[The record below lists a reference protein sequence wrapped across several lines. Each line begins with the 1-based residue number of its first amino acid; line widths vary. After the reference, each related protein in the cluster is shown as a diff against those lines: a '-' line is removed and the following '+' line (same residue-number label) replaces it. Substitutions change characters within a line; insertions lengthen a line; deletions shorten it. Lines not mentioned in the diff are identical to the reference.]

1 MRSGKLD
8 QEIYFERLDQV
19 NDRGETRDVFSP
31 VDLSTDSP
39 AEALPVAAY
48 ILSQRGSEA
57 FEAARTQ
64 STKTIRVLIRY
75 RDDVRND
82 WRVKWNDEFYNI
94 SEIDRSLRRK
104 GELWFTATGKGG
116 A

>member
-1 MRSGKLD
+1 MQSGKLD
-8 QEIYFERLDQV
+8 EKIYFESLSQI
-19 NDRGETRDVFSP
+19 NDSGETRDVFSP
-31 VDLSTDSP
+31 VDLSEDSP
-39 AEALPVAAY
+39 AEVLPVAAY

-64 STKTIRVLIRY
+64 STKTIRVMIRY

-82 WRVKWNDEFYNI
+82 WRVKWNDEYYNI
-94 SEIDRSLRRK
+94 VDMDKTRRRK